1 MYVAYIWAATQNT
14 CTSSDQR
21 VKTIFLFWI
30 MWSPLTSECFPDSG
44 NENSFC
50 HLSKCLIQSPLRNME
65 FSVLTS
71 LCFELQAVGE
81 LGSLPTDTSRE
92 KSLLHPEGKGVV
104 QRGSLPKQN
113 LLSNYFSI
121 PSYHM
126 TGNLY
131 LRTFRAMH
139 PLLSRD
145 VREHAENYCR
155 LNLI

>member
-81 LGSLPTDTSRE
+81 LGSLPTDTSRD

-113 LLSNYFSI
+113 LLSNYFSL

-126 TGNLY
+126 TGNLH

>member
-1 MYVAYIWAATQNT
+1 MYVAYIWTATRNT

-21 VKTIFLFWI
+21 VKMIFLFWI
-30 MWSPLTSECFPDSG
+30 TWSPLTLKCFPDSG

-71 LCFELQAVGE
+71 LCFELQPVGE
-81 LGSLPTDTSRE
+81 LGSLSIDTSRE
-92 KSLLHPEGKGVV
+92 KSLLHPQGKGVV

-113 LLSNYFSI
+113 LLSNYFPL
-121 PSYHM
+121 PSYHK

-139 PLLSRD
+139 SLLSMD
-145 VREHAENYCR
+145 VKVCWKS
-155 LNLI
+155 LQT